1 MKIVLFGA
9 GGFFQNCRER
19 IEKLPNTEVI
29 KIIDNNNRLIGS
41 EVMGIEVSS
50 VNDIVEPYDYV
61 VITSNYAVEIEK
73 QLLKIGIDKN
83 KIKRFDEY
91 ESFINKD
98 NKEIFITEGS
108 RNNNG
113 KSVVAISPILEFNG
127 AFIALVN
134 LLEYLSMKLNFKT
147 IIASPR
153 KRENVVEYLVEKG
166 IGVVVDSYIQYE
178 KNPILEFA
186 DYYIVNTL
194 LMRKCLKYLNPNQTI
209 WWLHESEISY
219 EIENSIWGDFQEE
232 AYTSAKALC
241 VSAKEQAVFKKFFPN
256 NEPEIFEYGIFDE
269 VNNDV
274 KIEAKRNKKI
284 VFAII
289 GFIANIKGQDIL
301 IKAVNELP
309 KEYIDKFELW
319 IIGDNDDKNYM
330 AEISK
335 SVQTDNVKFYGSV
348 SHDEMNKLYNDIDV
362 VVSASRQDSLP
373 IVVTEA
379 LTNSK
384 ICIISDAIGTVNYL
398 KDGIDAFVFE
408 SENVADL
415 ADKMMYVIDN
425 YNQAREIGRQGR
437 NVFEKHFTI
446 NKAGERFLSIIE
458 EMGS

>member
-9 GGFFQNCRER
+9 GGFLQNCRER

-41 EVMGIEVSS
+41 EVMGIRVSS
-50 VNDIVEPYDYV
+50 VNDLQEPYDYI

-73 QLLKIGIDKN
+73 QLLEIGIDEN
-83 KIKRFDEY
+83 KIKRFVEY
-91 ESFINKD
+91 ESLINKD
-98 NKEIFITEGS
+98 NKELFTTNDGRIH
-108 RNNNG
+108 NG

-127 AFIALVN
+127 AFIALVD
-134 LLEYLSMKLNFKT
+134 LMEYLSVELNYKT

-153 KRENVVEYLVEKG
+153 KRDNVVEYLLEKG
-166 IGVVVDSYIQYE
+166 IGVIVDPYIEYE
-178 KNPILEFA
+178 RNPILEVE

-194 LMRKCLKYLNPNQTI
+194 LMRKCLKYLNPNKTI
-209 WWLHESEISY
+209 WWLHESAISY
-219 EIENSIWGDFQEE
+219 EIEKGIWGDLQDEV
-232 AYTSAKALC
+232 YTNAKTYC
-241 VSAKEQAVFKKFFPN
+241 VSAKERAVFEKYFPKN
-256 NEPEIFEYGIFDE
+256 KAGIFEYGISDE
-269 VNNDV
+269 AAYGEQVQPKAN
-274 KIEAKRNKKI
+274 EKI

-301 IKAVNELP
+301 INAVNKLS
-309 KEYIDKFELW
+309 KDYIDKFELW

-330 AEISK
+330 AELSQ
-335 SVQTDNVKFYGSV
+335 SVHTENVKFFGGV
-348 SHDEMNKLYNDIDV
+348 SHEEMKKLYKDIDV
-362 VVSASRQDSLP
+362 VVSSSRQDSLP

>member
-9 GGFFQNCRER
+9 GGFLQNCRER
-19 IEKLPNTEVI
+19 IEKLPNTEVV

-41 EVMGIEVSS
+41 DVMGIEVSS
-50 VNDIVEPYDYV
+50 VNDLQEPYDYI

-73 QLLKIGIDKN
+73 QLLEIGIDEN
-83 KIKRFDEY
+83 KIKRFVEY
-91 ESFINKD
+91 ESFINRD
-98 NKEIFITEGS
+98 NKEVFTTGEC
-108 RNNNG
+108 RNQNR
-113 KSVVAISPILEFNG
+113 KSVVAITPILEFNG

-134 LLEYLSMKLNFKT
+134 LLEYLSKELNFKT
-147 IIASPR
+147 TIAAPR
-153 KRENVVEYLVEKG
+153 KRDNVVDYLLGKG
-166 IGVVVDSYIQYE
+166 IEVIVDSYIEYE
-178 KNPILEFA
+178 NTPVIETC

-194 LMRKCLKYLNPNQTI
+194 LMRKCLKYLDLGKTI
-209 WWLHESEISY
+209 WWLHETAISY
-219 EIENSIWGDFQEE
+219 EIENGIWGDFQDEV
-232 AYTSAKALC
+232 YTNARTYC
-241 VSAKEQAVFKKFFPN
+241 VSAKERAVFEKYFPKN
-256 NEPEIFEYGIFDE
+256 KAGIFEYGISDE
-269 VNNDV
+269 AVDGEQV
-274 KIEAKRNKKI
+274 QPEANEKI

-301 IKAVNELP
+301 INAVNKLS
-309 KEYIDKFELW
+309 KDYIDKFELW

-330 AEISK
+330 AELSQ
-335 SVQTDNVKFYGSV
+335 SVHTDNVKFFGGV
-348 SHDEMNKLYNDIDV
+348 SHEEMKKLYKDIDV
-362 VVSASRQDSLP
+362 VVSSSRQDSLP